1 MSLRSEFPKAGEE
14 YLGGASDG
22 WEYKTSFTGTTL
34 KDSFAMLRKFL
45 EEEGYADVPLPKD
58 VKELLF
64 FKNPANQKQLQ
75 LFNERGYFHN
85 PIKIFFPNGKRNEN
99 TLELLVFNEKEE
111 GHLVRFHGVG

>member
-1 MSLRSEFPKAGEE
+1 M
-14 YLGGASDG
+14 GGTSDG

-34 KDSFAMLRKFL
+34 KDSFAMVKKFL

-64 FKNPANQKQLQ
+64 FKNPASQAQLR

-85 PIKIFFPNGKRNEN
+85 PIKIFFPNGRRKEN
-99 TLELLVFNEKEE
+99 TLVLCIYDEQVEE
-111 GHLVRFHGVG
+111 HLVRFHRVK